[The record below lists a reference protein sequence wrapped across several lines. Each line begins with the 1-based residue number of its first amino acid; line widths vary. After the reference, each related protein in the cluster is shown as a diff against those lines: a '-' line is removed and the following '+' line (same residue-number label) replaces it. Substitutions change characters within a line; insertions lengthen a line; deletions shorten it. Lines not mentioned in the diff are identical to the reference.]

1 MRNYLALLS
10 LLICPWPHLALAQ
23 APSPD
28 SSALPDLTPAGVV
41 QADEN
46 PDQSPA
52 VILKP
57 IRPDSKFDM
66 ALIDDVC
73 VHSKRQAQV
82 YQFKHAAVEEV
93 AELINQWLKT
103 KLNAK
108 GAKVDGFICNAPVI
122 IVPEVATNSLIV
134 SVAADFEDAN
144 TLQEII
150 ESLDRASNT
159 IEIEAVLKKTAN
171 GRTEV
176 LAVPSLIVSENN
188 TASVT
193 VDTKE
198 GQLTIELTARVVKGE
213 SLMQT
218 QPRTAQQPTDKARTK

>member
-23 APSPD
+23 SPSPD
-28 SSALPDLTPAGVV
+28 SSALADLTPAGVV

-52 VILKP
+52 VILEP

-82 YQFKHAAVEEV
+82 YQLKHAAVEEV
-93 AELINQWLKT
+93 AESINQWLKT
-103 KLNAK
+103 KLNPK

-122 IVPEVATNSLIV
+122 IVPEVSTNSLIV
-134 SVAADFEDAN
+134 SVAADFEHSKK
-144 TLQEII
+144 LQEII
-150 ESLDRASNT
+150 EALDQAPNT
-159 IEIEAVLKKTAN
+159 IEIEAVLKRTVDGKTD
-171 GRTEV
+171 V
-176 LAVPSLIVSENN
+176 LAVPRVIMKENN

-193 VDTKE
+193 VDTE
-198 GQLTIELTARVVKGE
+198 AGQLTIELTARVIEGE
-213 SLMQT
+213 SSLQR
-218 QPRTAQQPTDKARTK
+218 QPRTAQQPTDKQKTK